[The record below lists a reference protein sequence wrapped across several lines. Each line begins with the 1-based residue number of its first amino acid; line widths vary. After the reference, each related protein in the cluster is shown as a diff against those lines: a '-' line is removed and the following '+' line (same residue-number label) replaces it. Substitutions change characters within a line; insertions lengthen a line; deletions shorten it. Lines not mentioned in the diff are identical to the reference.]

1 MWKHTKRKK
10 EGGGQKYVTYIR
22 KIVWVL
28 FKDVTI
34 EVALRDNAPRVFSL
48 LLHAISPLSYLS
60 LSLSLPSNA
69 PPSLSLPLPS
79 SRSLPCRSSLS
90 SSHPPGEKAWLRE
103 RLEAANA
110 TKSSVARGLRSGA
123 PRFLARGPLP
133 APICPCLLR
142 PFATFP
148 IFRAPVSVC
157 HIEDAWIMGRPPVIV
172 MEIGHRLTG
181 KYLPRSA
188 MLAIVS
194 FTMLAVIAVANPFLE
209 AAQGNSFICRFMS
222 LRQFYDCR
230 AIKKREKDQRKEEE
244 EKKKVFLEVDSSP
257 RLCGGVIDK
266 SLFFF
271 FLFE

>member
-1 MWKHTKRKK
+1 M
-10 EGGGQKYVTYIR
+10 
-22 KIVWVL
+22 
-28 FKDVTI
+28 
-34 EVALRDNAPRVFSL
+34 
-48 LLHAISPLSYLS
+48 
-60 LSLSLPSNA
+60 
-69 PPSLSLPLPS
+69 
-79 SRSLPCRSSLS
+79 
-90 SSHPPGEKAWLRE
+90 
-103 RLEAANA
+103 
-110 TKSSVARGLRSGA
+110 
-123 PRFLARGPLP
+123 
-133 APICPCLLR
+133 
-142 PFATFP
+142 
-148 IFRAPVSVC
+148 
-157 HIEDAWIMGRPPVIV
+157 IV

-244 EKKKVFLEVDSSP
+244 EKRKVFLEIDSSP

-271 FLFE
+271 SFRKANSNHDRFVISSLK

>member
-123 PRFLARGPLP
+123 PRFLARVPS
-133 APICPCLLR
+133 
-142 PFATFP
+142 PFRYAL
-148 IFRAPVSVC
+148 VC
-157 HIEDAWIMGRPPVIV
+157 
-172 MEIGHRLTG
+172 
-181 KYLPRSA
+181 
-188 MLAIVS
+188 
-194 FTMLAVIAVANPFLE
+194 
-209 AAQGNSFICRFMS
+209 
-222 LRQFYDCR
+222 YDR
-230 AIKKREKDQRKEEE
+230 
-244 EKKKVFLEVDSSP
+244 SP
-257 RLCGGVIDK
+257 RFLYFAPPFPPFVTLKMRGSWGGRQ
-266 SLFFF
+266 
-271 FLFE
+271 